1 MIASD
6 DGRAQTPEAASTGRL
21 NRPREIGV
29 GIVGLG
35 MAVAPHMLA
44 IRDLEAEGRV
54 RLLGGFSPSA
64 QRRGAFAQAWGAPVF
79 LSLEALLAAPGLDLV
94 IVLTPPG
101 AHLPVA
107 EACAAAGKHLLV
119 EKPLERTVDRAE
131 ALAALAARA
140 DVTLGVVFQHR
151 FRPAALRLKQ
161 AIAAGELGTLL
172 SCSASIRW
180 WRDAAYFA
188 QPGRGTMARDGGGV
202 LLTQAIHTLDLLLH
216 LAGPV
221 SRVAGFARTSPLR
234 AIDTEDIAAA
244 ALRFANGAIGAVDAT
259 TVAEPGFPERIEIA
273 GTGGS
278 AALVAERL
286 ELHLKG
292 RLPEV
297 LDRGLAGG
305 GGADPMAFD
314 HGPHRAMIAEMLD
327 AIEQGRPPSHA
338 GATGLPV
345 LRLIEAIL
353 ASSVSGSFVDLG

>member
-1 MIASD
+1 M
-6 DGRAQTPEAASTGRL
+6 
-21 NRPREIGV
+21 IGV

-35 MAVAPHMLA
+35 MAAAPHMLA
-44 IRDLEAEGRV
+44 IRDLEKAGRA

-64 QRRGAFAQAWGAPVF
+64 QRRGAFAQAWRAPVF
-79 LSLEALLAAPGLDLV
+79 LSLDALLAAPDLDLV

-107 EACAAAGKHLLV
+107 EAAAKVGKHILV
-119 EKPLERTVDRAE
+119 EKPLEISLERAE
-131 ALAALAARA
+131 ALVTMAERA
-140 DVTLGVVFQHR
+140 GVTLGVVFQHR

-161 AIAAGELGTLL
+161 TISDGELGTLL

-180 WRDAAYFA
+180 WRNAAYFA
-188 QPGRGTMARDGGGV
+188 QPGRGMRARDGGGV

-221 SRVAGFARTSPLR
+221 AQIGGFARTSALR

-244 ALRFANGAIGAVDAT
+244 ALRFASGAIGALDAT

-286 ELHLKG
+286 ELHVKD
-292 RLPEV
+292 RPVEI
-297 LDRGLAGG
+297 LDGSLAGG

-314 HGPHRAMIAEMLD
+314 HGPHRAMIAEMFD
-327 AIEQGRPPSHA
+327 AIAAGRQPSNA
-338 GATGLPV
+338 GATGLAV
-345 LRLIEAIL
+345 QRLIAALLESA
-353 ASSVSGSFVDLG
+353 ATGRFVQP

>member
-1 MIASD
+1 M
-6 DGRAQTPEAASTGRL
+6 TTG
-21 NRPREIGV
+21 I

-44 IRDLEAEGRV
+44 IRELEAAGRA
-54 RLLGGFSPSA
+54 RLVGGFAPGA
-64 QRRGAFAQAWGAPVF
+64 ARREAFAARWGAPVF
-79 LSLEALLAAPGLDLV
+79 DSLDALLAAPSLGLVL
-94 IVLTPPG
+94 VLTPPG
-101 AHLPVA
+101 AHLPVV
-107 EACAAAGKHLLV
+107 EAAAGAGRHILV
-119 EKPLERTVDRAE
+119 EKPLEITTARAE
-131 ALAALAARA
+131 ALAAAAARA
-140 DVTLGVVFQHR
+140 GVTLGVVFQHR
-151 FRPAALRLKQ
+151 FRPGALRLKA
-161 AIAAGELGTLL
+161 AIAGGELGELL

-188 QPGRGTMARDGGGV
+188 QPGRGMKARDGGGV

-221 SRVAGFARTSPLR
+221 ARIVGFARTSPLR

-244 ALRFANGAIGAVDAT
+244 ALRFANGAIGALDAT

-286 ELHLKG
+286 ELHVKG
-292 RLPEV
+292 RPPEI

-314 HGPHRAMIAEMLD
+314 HGPHRAALAEMLD
-327 AIEQGRPPSHA
+327 AIAAGRAPMNA

-345 LRLIEAIL
+345 LRLIDALL
-353 ASSVSGSFVDLG
+353 ASAEGGRFVDL